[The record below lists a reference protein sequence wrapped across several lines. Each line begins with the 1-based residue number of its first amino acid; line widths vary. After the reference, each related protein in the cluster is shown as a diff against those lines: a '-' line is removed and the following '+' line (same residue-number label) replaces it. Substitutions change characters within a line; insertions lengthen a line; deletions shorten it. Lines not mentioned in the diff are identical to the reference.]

1 MVPMDD
7 RERALKMHAARKGK
21 IEIVGSVAMNTKEEL
36 SEYYTPGVAQVCLAI
51 KEDVSKAYD
60 YTIKGRAA
68 AIITDGTRVL
78 GLGDIGPEAGMPVME
93 GKALL
98 LKKLG
103 GVDAIPI
110 CLNTK
115 DEEEIIKIAKALEPN
130 FAAIN
135 IEDIET
141 PKCLNIV
148 ERLSKEMGIPIF
160 HDDRQGVAVVTL
172 ATLINAL
179 KLAGKK
185 LKEVKIVVNGAGAA
199 GIGIAEL
206 LASAGAEN
214 ICLCDTSGILYR
226 GRPGNMNPWKE
237 KIAAVTNKERM
248 QGTLSDAVKGADVLI
263 GSSVRGAF
271 SKEMIQSMAER
282 PIVFALA
289 NPYPEMDY
297 QEMLDAGVFVAGTGR
312 SDRPNQV
319 NNLLAFPGIIA
330 GLIESRA
337 KRVDNL
343 MLVRSAMAIAKFSA
357 RGMTRENVIASPIER
372 KTVLRLAPKVAAIV
386 AETAQ
391 ELGIAGVARSPEE
404 IEKSVAASIKRY
416 YRIER
421 ATSK

>member
-1 MVPMDD
+1 MDD
-7 RERALKMHAARKGK
+7 RKILAAHAARKGK
-21 IEIVGSVAMNTKEEL
+21 IEIVGSVAMNTTEEL
-36 SEYYTPGVAQVCLAI
+36 SEFYTPGVAEVSLAI
-51 KEDVSKAYD
+51 KADKSKAYD
-60 YTIKGRAA
+60 YTIKGRVA

-78 GLGDIGPEAGMPVME
+78 GLGDVGPEAGMPVME

-148 ERLSKEMGIPIF
+148 ERLSKEMGIPVF

-172 ATLINAL
+172 ASLINSL

-185 LKEVKIVVNGAGAA
+185 LRQAKIVVNGAGAA
-199 GIGIAEL
+199 GMGIAEL
-206 LASAGAEN
+206 LAAAGAEM
-214 ICLCDTSGILYR
+214 ILVCDTDGILYR
-226 GRPGNMNPWKE
+226 GRGRNMNPWKE
-237 KIAAVTNKERM
+237 RIAEVTNKKLVK
-248 QGTLSDAVKGADVLI
+248 GNLADAVKGADVLI
-263 GSSVRGAF
+263 GASVKGAF
-271 SKEMIQSMAER
+271 SGAMIKSMAEK
-282 PIVFALA
+282 PIVMALA

-297 QEMLDAGVFVAGTGR
+297 QEMLDAGAFIAGTGR

-330 GLIESRA
+330 GLIESRS

-343 MLVRSAMAIAKFSA
+343 MLIRSAMAIAKFSS
-357 RGMTRENVIASPIER
+357 RGMSPENIIANPIDR
-372 KTVLRLAPKVAAIV
+372 RTVLRLAPRVAAV
-386 AETAQ
+386 VSETAQ
-391 ELGIAGVARSPEE
+391 ELGIARTSKGPKDVEKLVSERIRRYYK
-404 IEKSVAASIKRY
+404 IEKV
-416 YRIER
+416 
-421 ATSK
+421 TSR